1 MKGKVFSI
9 FAILIIAFSIF
20 KIDYTDK
27 FWKIDFVI
35 KADVNGY
42 YAYLPAYFIEHDVTL
57 KFLSNPKTQNYGKYY
72 NVPGPNNSL
81 LIKYTC
87 GVSILHAPFFLAAHL
102 LAPAFNQPQDGYS
115 DIYEIALLL
124 SSSVYLI
131 LGLFFLRAVLLIYF
145 DDWIAAISLL
155 TVFFATNL
163 LDYATNEAGMTHA
176 YTFGLFSFF
185 IWLTI
190 KWHKKP
196 GVLLSILLGL
206 TGGFAVLLRP
216 TNLLIWVLFLLYDVS
231 NLKAFKT
238 KIQMLFSHYFHLV
251 IMVVILFIA
260 IAPQLIYWKTV
271 TSQWVY
277 YSYNNE
283 GFFFTHPKL
292 IDGLFSYRN
301 GWLVYSPIM
310 IFALAGCLIL
320 KKYVKEFA
328 LAIPVLMIVSTYVI
342 LSWWCWWYVGFGNR
356 AFVEYGAIL
365 MLPFASL
372 LTYLSKKSKLVS
384 VLFILIIASAS
395 YLNVFQQWQYKT
407 GLMHW
412 DSMNKRAYWALF
424 LKDYKP
430 PGFDYLLTA
439 PDYEKAMRE
448 REVLK

>member
-1 MKGKVFSI
+1 MKRKIFSLI
-9 FAILIIAFSIF
+9 AIIIIALSIF

-42 YAYLPAYFIEHDVTL
+42 YAYLPAYFIQHDVTL
-57 KFLSNPKTQNYGKYY
+57 KFLTDATTPNYSKYW
-72 NVPGPNNSL
+72 NVPGPQNSL

-87 GVSILHAPFFLAAHL
+87 GVSLLHAPFFMAAHL
-102 LAPAFNQPQDGYS
+102 LAPKLNQPQDGYS

-124 SSSVYLI
+124 SSSFYLI
-131 LGLFFLRAVLLIYF
+131 LGFFFLRAVLLIYF
-145 DDWIAAISLL
+145 EDWVAAISIL

-176 YTFGLFSFF
+176 YTFGLFCFF

-190 KWHKKP
+190 KWHKEP
-196 GVLLSILLGL
+196 GFLFSILLGL

-216 TNLLIWVLFLLYDVS
+216 TNILIWMLFLLYDV
-231 NLKAFKT
+231 NTLALVKT
-238 KIQMLFSHYFHLV
+238 KFQMFIKNYTYIAL
-251 IMVVILFIA
+251 MVVTLFIA
-260 IAPQLIYWKTV
+260 IAPQLIYWKIV
-271 TSQWVY
+271 TNQWVC

-283 GFFFTHPKL
+283 GFFFAHPKL

-310 IFALAGCLIL
+310 IFALAGCFLL
-320 KKYVKEFA
+320 KRYVKEFA
-328 LAIPVLMIVSTYVI
+328 LAIPILMVVSTYVI

-356 AFVEYGAIL
+356 AFVEYGAVL

-372 LTYLSKKSKLVS
+372 LTYLFKKSKVIGA
-384 VLFILIIASAS
+384 LFIVIIVSAG
-395 YLNVFQQWQYKT
+395 YLNVFQQWQYKI

-448 REVLK
+448 REGLK